1 MRRMAAPLA
10 IGVLVFGAL
19 VWSFGSRGTLT
30 VPPGFRIEVFAEG
43 LDGVRTLR
51 TAPDGMLYAVLS
63 GEGRI
68 VHLFASA
75 TTLPVS
81 EHRADPTTCTAPG
94 QARCIS
100 CSLSGGDTRI
110 ERMRLSSCG
119 RSRLLCWC
127 CSRDPAV
134 DPEIIFRD
142 SLISV
147 KTEGVISIS

>member
-1 MRRMAAPLA
+1 MRTSTRDAAMPTTWGRTHYA
-10 IGVLVFGAL
+10 
-19 VWSFGSRGTLT
+19 
-30 VPPGFRIEVFAEG
+30 PHEN
-43 LDGVRTLR
+43 RTLSR
-51 TAPDGMLYAVLS
+51 TVGPGTGEILLLDHSFSRELQQERSMYA

-110 ERMRLSSCG
+110 ERVRLSSCV

>member
-1 MRRMAAPLA
+1 M
-10 IGVLVFGAL
+10 
-19 VWSFGSRGTLT
+19 
-30 VPPGFRIEVFAEG
+30 
-43 LDGVRTLR
+43 
-51 TAPDGMLYAVLS
+51 YA

-119 RSRLLCWC
+119 RSRLLCWS